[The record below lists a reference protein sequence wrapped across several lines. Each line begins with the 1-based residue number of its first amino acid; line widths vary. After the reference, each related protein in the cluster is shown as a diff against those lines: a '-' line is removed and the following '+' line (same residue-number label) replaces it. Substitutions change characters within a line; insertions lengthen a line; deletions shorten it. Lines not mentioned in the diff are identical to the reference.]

1 MSLAELI
8 PFRGRKIE
16 LLTDEDIASIADLAI
31 PRPLLDRAA
40 QATEAVL
47 RDAHETVARQD
58 AIIAEATET
67 RRQALVVI
75 EAFEPAQKHLVDGI
89 DPPEPVRKGR
99 KPVLQA
105 AE

>member
-1 MSLAELI
+1 MSLADII
-8 PFRGRKIE
+8 PFGRKIE
-16 LLTDEDIASIADLAI
+16 LTDDDFATIAGHAI

-75 EAFEPAQKHLVDGI
+75 EAFEPAQKRIADGA
-89 DPPEPVRKGR
+89 DPVEPKRKAR
-99 KPVLQA
+99 A
-105 AE
+105 